1 MANKKIFIFVLG
13 IFVLLLIIV
22 GLMLAGS
29 PISQQAL
36 KYDEIRLRNFSSIS
50 YEITNFSIAD
60 PETKRIYDYQK
71 FSPNSYKLCTV
82 FSTDSKSAN
91 SQYSYINSSSIKK
104 HKKGYDCVIY
114 NL

>member
-50 YEITNFSIAD
+50 YEITNYY
-60 PETKRIYDYQK
+60 EK

-91 SQYSYINSSSIKK
+91 SQYSYINSSSIKQ